1 MQTLK
6 PYHDHDNIML
16 TLTALLLS
24 GLGLAP
30 GGGGNPLI
38 LPDCE
43 GVGEW
48 GVLPLLCNP
57 CLLSELPP

>member
-1 MQTLK
+1 MK
-6 PYHDHDNIML
+6 V
-16 TLTALLLS
+16 TLTELILS
-24 GLGLAP
+24 GLGLAL
-30 GGGGNPLI
+30 GGGVIPLI

-57 CLLSELPP
+57 CLLEVGPS